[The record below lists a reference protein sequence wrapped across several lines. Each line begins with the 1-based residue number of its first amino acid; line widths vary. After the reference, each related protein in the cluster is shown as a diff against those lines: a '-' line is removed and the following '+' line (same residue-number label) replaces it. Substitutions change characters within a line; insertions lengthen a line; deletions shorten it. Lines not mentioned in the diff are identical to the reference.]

1 MSINKDNT
9 LEFFGSTLSAP
20 VSIDNVLSDNEKSLN
35 FAQKKEDYLS
45 KKQDREQR
53 KRFALWIF
61 CFMCGYMAV
70 ALLIVFLCGFGL
82 MYLSDNVLIVLIG
95 TTLAD
100 VIGVFNFV
108 ARYLFPQSKGK
119 DK

>member
-1 MSINKDNT
+1 MSTDKNNK
-9 LEFFGSTLSAP
+9 LEFFGSTQSAP
-20 VSIDNVLSDNEKSLN
+20 VSIDNVLSDNEKSLSL
-35 FAQKKEDYLS
+35 AQKREDYLS

-53 KRFALWIF
+53 KRFAMWIF

-82 MYLSDNVLIVLIG
+82 MYLSDSVLMVMIG